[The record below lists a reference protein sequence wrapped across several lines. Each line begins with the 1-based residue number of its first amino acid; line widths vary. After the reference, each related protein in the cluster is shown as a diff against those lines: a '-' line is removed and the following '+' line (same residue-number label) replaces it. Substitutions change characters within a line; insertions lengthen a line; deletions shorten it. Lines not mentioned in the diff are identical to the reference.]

1 MPPLLQI
8 VIAILIGLAIW
19 TVTRAII
26 RALATPPLE
35 VDPTDV
41 VEAEQ
46 DYKCSVCG
54 TELTVHVASV
64 TETEPPRHCR
74 EEMVPVWRP

>member
-8 VIAILIGLAIW
+8 LIAIVIGLVIW
-19 TVTRAII
+19 VVTRSII
-26 RALATPPLE
+26 KALATPPQE
-35 VDPTDV
+35 IDPTAV

-46 DYKCSVCG
+46 DYKCTVCG
-54 TELTVHVASV
+54 TELTVHIASL

>member
-26 RALATPPLE
+26 RALATPPQE
-35 VDPTDV
+35 IDPTAV

-54 TELTVHVASV
+54 TELTVHIASV

>member
-26 RALATPPLE
+26 RALATPPQE
-35 VDPTDV
+35 VDPTAV

-54 TELTVHVASV
+54 TELTVHIASL